1 MAEIVG
7 ENTANAANTGNTA
20 ATPTDPLRRR
30 DGRLSRLGFLALG
43 VVCVAVF
50 VTALDQTV
58 VVTALYAMTLDVG
71 VPITQPDRVAWIVS
85 GYLLG
90 YVIAMPLMGR
100 ISDVFGRRRIF
111 AICLLIFAL
120 GSLFCALAPQLGGPI
135 APDTTT
141 LGGALLTPL
150 YNAIQ
155 AVVSP
160 LAQLG
165 VDTSAPGLDILVAA
179 RFVQAIGGGA
189 LVPVAMAVVGD
200 LFGGSRRGLALGLV
214 GAATEAG
221 GVVGPV
227 WGAFVTSTWG
237 WTWIFWLNLPLAAL
251 LLLLGA
257 LCLPRGRGA
266 REPIDVLGALVFGA
280 SLTCLTLGL
289 GQQSEGAGVLDPKAH
304 STFNPVFLGAAGAL
318 FVAFI
323 ILELLIRWPVVD
335 LRLFKRAAFSAA
347 ALLSLL
353 IGVALIVALVEIPLF
368 LASLQNTTAIGAGL
382 ALLRLTALVPVG
394 AFLGGWLSGRIGC
407 PPTAALGTLLT
418 AAGLWQMSLWP
429 ASVGELQVTMA
440 TVTAGLGFGLVI
452 APISTSALNA
462 SPPAQAGVASSIV
475 TALRM
480 TGMTLGLAGLTA
492 YGLEH
497 FRAILADAKEL
508 HQPGITPSA
517 ASEIVNHAL
526 HQGYSDIFLL
536 TALLALIGVI
546 PALLLW
552 RRGKGASAGAPVYE
566 SYVAPMG

>member
-7 ENTANAANTGNTA
+7 ENTTA
-20 ATPTDPLRRR
+20 PLTDPLRR
-30 DGRLSRLGFLALG
+30 DGRLSRLGVLALV

-50 VTALDQTV
+50 LTALDQTV
-58 VVTALYAMTLDVG
+58 VVTALAAMTSDVG
-71 VPITQPDRVAWIVS
+71 VPLTQPDRVAWIVS

-100 ISDVFGRRRIF
+100 VSDVFGRRRVF
-111 AICLLIFAL
+111 AICLVIFGL
-120 GSLFCALAPQLGGPI
+120 GSLFCALAPELGGPI

-141 LGGALLTPL
+141 LTGALLTPL
-150 YNAIQ
+150 YNAVQ
-155 AVVSP
+155 AVVAP
-160 LAQLG
+160 LGQLG

-179 RFVQAIGGGA
+179 RFIQAIGGGA

-237 WTWIFWLNLPLAAL
+237 WTWIFWLNLPLAGL
-251 LLLLGA
+251 LLLVGSF
-257 LCLPRGRGA
+257 CLPRGRGA
-266 REPIDVLGALVFGA
+266 REPIDLLGALVFGA
-280 SLTCLTLGL
+280 SLTCLTVGL
-289 GQQSEGAGVLDPKAH
+289 GQQSEGAGVLDPNAH
-304 STFNPVFLGAAGAL
+304 STFNPAFLGAAAAL
-318 FVAFI
+318 FVVFI
-323 ILELLIRWPVVD
+323 ALELLIRWPVVD
-335 LRLFKRAAFSAA
+335 LRLFKRVAFSAA
-347 ALLSLL
+347 ALLSLI
-353 IGVALIVALVEIPLF
+353 IGAALIIALVEIPIF
-368 LASLQNTTAIGAGL
+368 LATLQTTTVIAAGL

-394 AFLGGWLSGRIGC
+394 AFAGGWLSGRIGC
-407 PPTAALGTLLT
+407 PLTAALGTLLT

-429 ASVGELQVTMA
+429 ANVGEIQVTLA

-480 TGMTLGLAGLTA
+480 TGMTVGLAALVA
-492 YGLEH
+492 WGLEH
-497 FRAILADAKEL
+497 LRTILANAHEL
-508 HQPGITPSA
+508 REPGITPAA
-517 ASEIVNHAL
+517 ASEIVNNAL
-526 HQGYSDIFLL
+526 HQVYSDIFLV
-536 TALLALIGVI
+536 TALLALVGVI

-552 RRGKGASAGAPVYE
+552 RRRKGAADDALVYE
-566 SYVAPMG
+566 SYVAPLG

>member
-1 MAEIVG
+1 VAEIVG
-7 ENTANAANTGNTA
+7 ENTASTA
-20 ATPTDPLRRR
+20 AAQTDPLRRR
-30 DGRLSRLGFLALG
+30 DGRLSRLGILALG

-155 AVVSP
+155 AVVTP

-179 RFVQAIGGGA
+179 RFIQAIGGGA

-221 GVVGPV
+221 GVVGP
-227 WGAFVTSTWG
+227 
-237 WTWIFWLNLPLAAL
+237 
-251 LLLLGA
+251 
-257 LCLPRGRGA
+257 LCLPRGLGA
-266 REPIDVLGALVFGA
+266 REPIDILGALVFGA

-323 ILELLIRWPVVD
+323 ILELVIRWPVVD
-335 LRLFKRAAFSAA
+335 LRLFKRVAFSAA

-394 AFLGGWLSGRIGC
+394 AFAGGWLSGRIGC

-418 AAGLWQMSLWP
+418 AVGLWQMSLWP
-429 ASVGELQVTMA
+429 ASVGELQVTAA

-508 HQPGITPSA
+508 HTPGITPSA

-526 HQGYSDIFLL
+526 HQVYSDIFLL
-536 TALLALIGVI
+536 TALLAMIGVI

-552 RRGKGASAGAPVYE
+552 RRGKGAAAGTPVYE

>member
-257 LCLPRGRGA
+257 LCLPRGRG
-266 REPIDVLGALVFGA
+266 F
-280 SLTCLTLGL
+280 
-289 GQQSEGAGVLDPKAH
+289 H
-304 STFNPVFLGAAGAL
+304 
-318 FVAFI
+318 
-323 ILELLIRWPVVD
+323 EL
-335 LRLFKRAAFSAA
+335 S
-347 ALLSLL
+347 
-353 IGVALIVALVEIPLF
+353 
-368 LASLQNTTAIGAGL
+368 
-382 ALLRLTALVPVG
+382 
-394 AFLGGWLSGRIGC
+394 
-407 PPTAALGTLLT
+407 
-418 AAGLWQMSLWP
+418 
-429 ASVGELQVTMA
+429 
-440 TVTAGLGFGLVI
+440 
-452 APISTSALNA
+452 
-462 SPPAQAGVASSIV
+462 
-475 TALRM
+475 
-480 TGMTLGLAGLTA
+480 
-492 YGLEH
+492 
-497 FRAILADAKEL
+497 
-508 HQPGITPSA
+508 
-517 ASEIVNHAL
+517 
-526 HQGYSDIFLL
+526 
-536 TALLALIGVI
+536 
-546 PALLLW
+546 
-552 RRGKGASAGAPVYE
+552 
-566 SYVAPMG
+566 